1 MDNWTDWQI
10 FVEKYY
16 FILSYKIK
24 IIAVKRSETSVH
36 FFWFVMHTSGLLMKM
51 AKKRH
56 FENDFYESLDLT
68 EGKRGHNNEFLWW
81 SNLHIFCFLFN
92 SNTFDLISNRN
103 LRLIWWNDKKKIH
116 RYPGKQLLFLHVTN
130 TTPFS
135 HSETLVVLVLYK
147 EGIGEW
153 VVRIYQKNLPIYDES
168 PKIFMIILR
177 LTVVRP

>member
-1 MDNWTDWQI
+1 
-10 FVEKYY
+10 
-16 FILSYKIK
+16 
-24 IIAVKRSETSVH
+24 
-36 FFWFVMHTSGLLMKM
+36 M

-92 SNTFDLISNRN
+92 SNTYDLISNRN
-103 LRLIWWNDKKKIH
+103 LRLIWWNDKKIH

-153 VVRIYQKNLPIYDES
+153 VVRIYQKTFQYTIKILKFSWSYSDWLSLDLRDNRFNSIYFENWQ
-168 PKIFMIILR
+168 IQFM
-177 LTVVRP
+177 